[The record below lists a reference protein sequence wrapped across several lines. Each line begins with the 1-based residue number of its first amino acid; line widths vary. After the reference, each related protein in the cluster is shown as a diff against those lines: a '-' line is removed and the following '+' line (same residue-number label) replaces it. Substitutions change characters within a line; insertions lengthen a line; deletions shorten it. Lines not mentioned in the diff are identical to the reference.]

1 MVSHNVWAYSEKPAL
16 LAELIKGARL
26 LAEELG
32 GSTAVALLGP
42 RVEAEKIISLG
53 ADKVFWLGEKEDDT
67 LVEDYVPTLVKLL
80 EEHKPAA
87 LMVGATK
94 RGKAVAG
101 RVAANLGV
109 SAITD
114 AKEFV
119 VVDGKLSVRH
129 MIFGGGAM
137 RFEKSLSDETMLTT
151 VGLGMYEVPVADAG
165 RKGEIVEVPFVE
177 PAWRVK
183 FSERREKKVTTVN
196 LAAAKR
202 VVCPGRGVGKQ
213 EDMAM
218 ISELAQELEAEIGCT
233 RPLAEGLDWLPRETY
248 IGVSGAFIKPELYIG
263 IGVSGQVQHTIGVTD
278 SRVIVAINKDKNASI
293 FKQADYGIV
302 GDLCAVVPALIKGLK
317 ARK

>member
-16 LAELIKGARL
+16 LAELINGARL

-32 GSTAVALLGP
+32 GSAAVTVIGP

-53 ADKVFWLGEKEDDT
+53 ADKVFWLGEKKDGT
-67 LVEDYVPTLVKLL
+67 LVEDYVPTLVKLV

-87 LMVGATK
+87 LLIGATK

-119 VVDGKLSVRH
+119 VEDGKLSVRH

-137 RFEKSLSDETMLTT
+137 RFEKSLSETMLTT

-177 PAWRVK
+177 PTWRVK
-183 FSERREKKVTTVN
+183 FRERREKKVTTVN

-218 ISELAQELEAEIGCT
+218 ISELAKVLEAEIGCT

-302 GDLCAVVPALIKGLK
+302 GDLYAVVPALIKVLK

>member
-1 MVSHNVWAYSEKPAL
+1 MVSQDVWIYSEKPAL
-16 LAELIKGARL
+16 LAELINGARL

-32 GSTAVALLGP
+32 GSTAVAVIGP
-42 RVEAEKIISLG
+42 RVEAEEIISLG
-53 ADKVFWLGEKEDDT
+53 ADKVFWLGEKKDDS
-67 LVEDYVPTLVKLL
+67 LVEDYIPTLVKLL

-87 LMVGATK
+87 LLVGATK

-114 AKEFV
+114 AKEFMIE
-119 VVDGKLSVRH
+119 DGKLSVRH

-137 RFEKSLSDETMLTT
+137 RFEKSLSETMLVT

-183 FSERREKKVTTVN
+183 FSERREKKVTSVN

-218 ISELAQELEAEIGCT
+218 ISELAKELEAEIGCT

-302 GDLCAVVPALIKGLK
+302 GDLYAVVPALIKVLK